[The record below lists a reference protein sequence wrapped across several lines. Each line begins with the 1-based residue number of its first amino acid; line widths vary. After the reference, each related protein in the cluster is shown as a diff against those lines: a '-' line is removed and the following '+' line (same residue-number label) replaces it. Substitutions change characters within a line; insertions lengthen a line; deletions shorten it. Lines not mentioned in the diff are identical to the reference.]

1 MESIFVVK
9 QFELGWDILDLVAD
23 TYLQEE
29 YCIDVLDIPDEKI
42 YGTEMIEDG
51 RLEIVLTDLEKS
63 ELTEDWY
70 INLNRVSS

>member
-9 QFELGWDILDLVAD
+9 RFELGWDVLDLLTD

-29 YCIDVLDIPDEKI
+29 YCTEILEIPDEKI

-51 RLEIVLTDLEKS
+51 QLEIVLTDLEKS

-70 INLNRVSS
+70 INLNRVSA